1 MHSIEKLIV
10 HSIELFIV
18 KSIELFIERLTVK
31 PLFLFITLLFNSP
44 AWATA
49 NEPQEQNLSQGSHLQ
64 DTYLLDN
71 VRLCA
76 VYPHLKDSYWLSI
89 NFGMTERAKQR
100 GISLKVLEVGGYQNS
115 QEQWTQIEQCLQWQ
129 ADAILVGAVYY
140 EQLST
145 KLAILNKTVPLF
157 GLVNEVST
165 TNLTGRTGVSWY
177 QMGARVGQFLSLRHP
192 KTDNADKLKLAWFPG
207 PKSAGGSAQT
217 TLGLQDALQNSD
229 VEIVSIKYGLNNKIR
244 QFSLITET
252 LAEFD
257 DLDYLAGNAVMAE
270 MAISE
275 LGKLE
280 QHQRPQILSH
290 YLSHGVYRGIKR
302 GKILMAN
309 TDQMVLQGA
318 MAIDQAT
325 DYLLQQA
332 IIKDQGPEIL
342 TLTKEGLTQFP
353 TEQSLSPSYFKPVY
367 LVNP

>member
-1 MHSIEKLIV
+1 MKYIVKYLFLLITLQFNLPVWAATEQPQGTMHS
-10 HSIELFIV
+10 
-18 KSIELFIERLTVK
+18 
-31 PLFLFITLLFNSP
+31 
-44 AWATA
+44 
-49 NEPQEQNLSQGSHLQ
+49 Q
-64 DTYLLDN
+64 DR

-100 GISLKVLEVGGYQNS
+100 GISLKVLEAGGYQNS

-145 KLAILNKTVPLF
+145 KLEILNKTVPLF

-165 TNLTGRTGVSWY
+165 SSLTGSTGVSWY
-177 QMGARVGQFLSLRHP
+177 QMGAKLGQFLSNKHP
-192 KTDNADKLKLAWFPG
+192 KTTSNTKLKLAWFPG
-207 PKSAGGSAQT
+207 PKAGGGSEQA
-217 TLGLQDALQNSD
+217 TLGLKDALQNSD
-229 VEIVSIKYGLNNKIR
+229 IEIVSIKYGFNNKMR
-244 QFSLITET
+244 QFSLVSET
-252 LAEFD
+252 LAEFAE
-257 DLDYLAGNAVMAE
+257 LDYLAGNAVMAE
-270 MAISE
+270 MAIGE
-275 LGKLE
+275 LVKLE
-280 QHQRPQILSH
+280 KNQRPQILSH

-325 DYLLQQA
+325 DYLLKQA
-332 IIKDQGPEIL
+332 IIKNQGPEIL
-342 TLTKEGLTQFP
+342 TLTKERLAQFP

-367 LVNP
+367 SVNP

>member
-1 MHSIEKLIV
+1 MT
-10 HSIELFIV
+10 
-18 KSIELFIERLTVK
+18 FIERIIVK
-31 PLFLFITLLFNSP
+31 PLFLFITLLFNLP
-44 AWATA
+44 AWAAA
-49 NEPQEQNLSQGSHLQ
+49 NESQ
-64 DTYLLDN
+64 DTIQSQTAHSQDR

-100 GISLKVLEVGGYQNS
+100 GISLKVLEAGGYQNS

-140 EQLST
+140 KQLSI
-145 KLAILNKTVPLF
+145 KLAELNKTVPLF
-157 GLVNEVST
+157 GLVNEVTT

-177 QMGARVGQFLSLRHP
+177 QMGAKLGQFLSNKHP
-192 KTDNADKLKLAWFPG
+192 KTTSKTKLKLVWFPG
-207 PKSAGGSAQT
+207 PKAGGGSEQA
-217 TLGLQDALQNSD
+217 TLGLQEALKNSD
-229 VEIVSIKYGLNNKIR
+229 VEIVSIKYGFNNKMR
-244 QFSLITET
+244 QFSLLSET
-252 LAEFD
+252 LAEFS

-270 MAISE
+270 MAIGE
-275 LGKLE
+275 LVKLE
-280 QHQRPQILSH
+280 EHQRPQILSH

-325 DYLLQQA
+325 DYLLKLA
-332 IIKDQGPEIL
+332 IIKNQGPEIL
-342 TLTKEGLTQFP
+342 TLTKERLAQFP

-367 LVNP
+367 SVNP

>member
-1 MHSIEKLIV
+1 VKYLFLLITLQFNLPVWAATEQPQDTIQPQGSV
-10 HSIELFIV
+10 HS
-18 KSIELFIERLTVK
+18 
-31 PLFLFITLLFNSP
+31 
-44 AWATA
+44 
-49 NEPQEQNLSQGSHLQ
+49 Q
-64 DTYLLDN
+64 DRP
-71 VRLCA
+71 RLCA

-89 NFGMTERAKQR
+89 NFGMTERARQR
-100 GISLKVLEVGGYQNS
+100 GISLKVLEAGGYQNS

-145 KLAILNKTVPLF
+145 KLAELNKTVPLF

-165 TNLTGRTGVSWY
+165 TNLTGSTGVSWY
-177 QMGARVGQFLSLRHP
+177 QMGAKLGQFLSNKHP
-192 KTDNADKLKLAWFPG
+192 KTASEAKLKLAWFPG
-207 PKSAGGSAQT
+207 PQAGGGSEQA
-217 TLGLQDALQNSD
+217 TLGLKEALKNSD
-229 VEIVSIKYGLNNKIR
+229 VEIVSIKYGFNNKMR
-244 QFSLITET
+244 QFSLLSEA
-252 LAEFD
+252 LAEFT

-270 MAISE
+270 MAIGE
-275 LGKLE
+275 LVKLE
-280 QHQRPQILSH
+280 HNQRPQILSH

-325 DYLLQQA
+325 DYLLKQS
-332 IIKDQGPEIL
+332 IVEDQGPEIL

>member
-1 MHSIEKLIV
+1 MTFIERI
-10 HSIELFIV
+10 IV
-18 KSIELFIERLTVK
+18 KS
-31 PLFLFITLLFNSP
+31 LFLFITLLFNLP
-44 AWATA
+44 AWAAA
-49 NEPQEQNLSQGSHLQ
+49 NESQ
-64 DTYLLDN
+64 DTIQSQTAHSQDR

-100 GISLKVLEVGGYQNS
+100 GISLKVLEAGGYQNS

-140 EQLST
+140 KQLSV
-145 KLAILNKTVPLF
+145 KLAELNKTVPLF
-157 GLVNEVST
+157 GLVNEVTT

-177 QMGARVGQFLSLRHP
+177 QMGAKLGQFLSNKHP
-192 KTDNADKLKLAWFPG
+192 KTTSETKLKLAWFPG
-207 PKSAGGSAQT
+207 PKAGGGSEQA
-217 TLGLQDALQNSD
+217 TLGLQDALKNSD
-229 VEIVSIKYGLNNKIR
+229 VEIVSIKYGFNNKMR
-244 QFSLITET
+244 QFSLLSET
-252 LAEFD
+252 LAEFA

-270 MAISE
+270 MAIGE
-275 LGKLE
+275 LVKLDKN
-280 QHQRPQILSH
+280 QRPQILSH

-325 DYLLQQA
+325 DYLLKLA

-342 TLTKEGLTQFP
+342 TLTKERLAQFP

-367 LVNP
+367 SVNP

>member
-1 MHSIEKLIV
+1 MT
-10 HSIELFIV
+10 
-18 KSIELFIERLTVK
+18 FIERIIVK
-31 PLFLFITLLFNSP
+31 PLFLFITLLFNLP
-44 AWATA
+44 AWAAA
-49 NEPQEQNLSQGSHLQ
+49 NESQETIQSQTVHSQ
-64 DTYLLDN
+64 DR

-100 GISLKVLEVGGYQNS
+100 GISLKVLEAGGYQNS

-140 EQLST
+140 KQLSI
-145 KLAILNKTVPLF
+145 KLAELNKTVPLF
-157 GLVNEVST
+157 GLVNEVTT

-177 QMGARVGQFLSLRHP
+177 QMGAKLGQFLSNKHP
-192 KTDNADKLKLAWFPG
+192 KTTSETKLKLAWFPG
-207 PKSAGGSAQT
+207 PKAGGGSEQA
-217 TLGLQDALQNSD
+217 TLGLKDALKNSD
-229 VEIVSIKYGLNNKIR
+229 VEIVSIKYGFNNKMR
-244 QFSLITET
+244 QFSLLSET
-252 LAEFD
+252 LAEFA

-270 MAISE
+270 MAIGE
-275 LGKLE
+275 LVKLE
-280 QHQRPQILSH
+280 EHQRPQILSH

-325 DYLLQQA
+325 DYLLKLA

-342 TLTKEGLTQFP
+342 TLTKERLAQFP

-367 LVNP
+367 SVNP

>member
-1 MHSIEKLIV
+1 MT
-10 HSIELFIV
+10 
-18 KSIELFIERLTVK
+18 FIERIIVK
-31 PLFLFITLLFNSP
+31 PLFLFITLLFNLP
-44 AWATA
+44 AWAAA
-49 NEPQEQNLSQGSHLQ
+49 NESQETIQSQTVHSQ
-64 DTYLLDN
+64 DR

-100 GISLKVLEVGGYQNS
+100 GISLKVLEAGGYQNS

-140 EQLST
+140 KQLSI
-145 KLAILNKTVPLF
+145 KLAELNKTVPLF
-157 GLVNEVST
+157 GLVNEVTT

-177 QMGARVGQFLSLRHP
+177 QMGAKLGQFLSNKHP
-192 KTDNADKLKLAWFPG
+192 KTTSKTKLKLVWFPG
-207 PKSAGGSAQT
+207 PKAGGGSEQA
-217 TLGLQDALQNSD
+217 TLGLQEALKNSD
-229 VEIVSIKYGLNNKIR
+229 VEIVSIKYGFNNKMR
-244 QFSLITET
+244 QFSLLSET
-252 LAEFD
+252 LAEFS

-270 MAISE
+270 MAIGE
-275 LGKLE
+275 LVKLE
-280 QHQRPQILSH
+280 EHQRPQILSH

-325 DYLLQQA
+325 DYLLKLA

-342 TLTKEGLTQFP
+342 TLTKERLAQFP

-367 LVNP
+367 SVNP